1 MSAATAQ
8 RTRTLFCSFCQ
19 KSEHEVQRLIGG
31 PGVYIC
37 GDCVAQCNQI
47 LDAHKDEAANAG

>member
-8 RTRTLFCSFCQ
+8 RARTLSCSFCQ
-19 KSEHEVQRLIGG
+19 KNERQVQRLIGG

-37 GDCVAQCNQI
+37 GDCVALCNQI
-47 LDAHKDEAANAG
+47 LEEHKDEGTNAS